1 MDLRVKQFPKI
12 RALPRAGDGI
22 RALVERAPQAE
33 ELAERT
39 AEKFRPALAWFFGA
53 RRRLA
58 TAGVCIVTAWMFVHI
73 VFGSN
78 GMVMYRQKHAEYQ
91 ALEKDLSRVQK
102 ENQQY
107 TEQIKELK
115 TDPAAIEREAREQL
129 HYARPGEMVYVAPAG
144 SAVQAPENK
153 AAQK

>member
-12 RALPRAGDGI
+12 RTFPKPGEGI

-33 ELAERT
+33 ELAEKT
-39 AEKFRPALAWFFGA
+39 AEKLRPALSWFFGA

-58 TAGVCIVTAWMFVHI
+58 TAGVCILTAWMFVHI

-91 ALEKDLSRVQK
+91 ALEKDLVRLQK

-107 TEQIKELK
+107 SEQIKALR

-129 HYARPGEMVYVAPAG
+129 HYARPGEMVYVAPTGAP
-144 SAVQAPENK
+144 VQVPENK

>member
-1 MDLRVKQFPKI
+1 MDLRIKQFSKI
-12 RALPRAGDGI
+12 RTLPKPGDGI
-22 RALVERAPQAE
+22 RALVKRAPQAE

-39 AEKFRPALAWFFGA
+39 AEKFRPALSWFFSA

-58 TAGVCIVTAWMFVHI
+58 TAGVCILTAWMFVHV

-91 ALEKDLSRVQK
+91 ALEKDLVRVQK
-102 ENQQY
+102 ENQEY
-107 TEQIKELK
+107 TVQIKALK
-115 TDPAAIEREAREQL
+115 TDPTAIEREAREQL
-129 HYARPGEMVYVAPAG
+129 HYARPGEMVYVAPTGAT
-144 SAVQAPENK
+144 VQAPENK

>member
-1 MDLRVKQFPKI
+1 MD
-12 RALPRAGDGI
+12 
-22 RALVERAPQAE
+22 RAPQAE

-39 AEKFRPALAWFFGA
+39 AEKFRPALSWFFAA

-58 TAGVCIVTAWMFVHI
+58 TAGVCILTAWMFVHI

-78 GMVMYRQKHAEYQ
+78 GMVMYRQKNAEYQ
-91 ALEKDLSRVQK
+91 ALEKDLTRVQK

-129 HYARPGEMVYVAPAG
+129 HYARPGEMVYVEPAG
-144 SAVQAPENK
+144 AAVQAPENK

>member
-1 MDLRVKQFPKI
+1 MDLRVKQFSKIRTFHRPGDRI
-12 RALPRAGDGI
+12 RALMD
-22 RALVERAPQAE
+22 RAPQAE

-39 AEKFRPALAWFFGA
+39 AEKFRPALLWFFA
-53 RRRLA
+53 AEQRLA
-58 TAGVCIVTAWMFVHI
+58 TAGVCILTAWMFVHI

-91 ALEKDLSRVQK
+91 ALEKDLTRVQK

-144 SAVQAPENK
+144 AAVQAPENK